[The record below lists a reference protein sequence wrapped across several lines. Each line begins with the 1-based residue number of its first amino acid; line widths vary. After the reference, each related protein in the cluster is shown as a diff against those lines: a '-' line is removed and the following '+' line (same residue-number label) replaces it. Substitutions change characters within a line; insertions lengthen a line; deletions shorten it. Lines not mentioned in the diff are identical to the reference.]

1 MLLSER
7 PNKTYIIVVERYNPK
22 LGIDET
28 SSYTIEAPTL
38 AEAVIYSE
46 PVLQGERMRGKN
58 PARILSIHET
68 KPYPKSFMKA
78 TQATMIDVLKDLA
91 ITRPEVINEIDEM
104 CETFESY
111 ESCADSLN
119 FDEQVKDAGDLLLL
133 IPGLDDVYI
142 DVFSD
147 ENYVEVLHDVRSL
160 GGSVALSTTCGLRN
174 ITYDRYASGAEGL
187 AALMCGIRD
196 KMEEIA

>member
-7 PNKTYIIVVERYNPK
+7 PNKTYIVVVERYNSK

-46 PVLQGERMRGKN
+46 PVLQGERLRGKN

-78 TQATMIDVLKDLA
+78 TQATMIAVLKDLA
-91 ITRPEVINEIDEM
+91 VTRPGVADEIDEM
-104 CETFESY
+104 CETFKSY
-111 ESCADSLN
+111 NDGLS
-119 FDEQVKDAGDLLLL
+119 FDEQVRDAGHLLLLL

-147 ENYVEVLHDVRSL
+147 EDYVEVLHDVRSL
-160 GGSVALSTTCGLRN
+160 GSDVALSTTCGLRN
-174 ITYDRYASGAEGL
+174 ITYDRDASGAEGF

>member
-7 PNKTYIIVVERYNPK
+7 PNKTYIVVVERYNSK

-46 PVLQGERMRGKN
+46 PVLQGERMHGKN

-104 CETFESY
+104 CETFTSY
-111 ESCADSLN
+111 ADN
-119 FDEQVKDAGDLLLL
+119 PDFGEQVKDAGDLLLL

-142 DVFSD
+142 TVFDDV
-147 ENYVEVLHDVRSL
+147 NYVEVVHDVQSF
-160 GGSVALSTTCGLRN
+160 GSSVALSTTCGLRN
-174 ITYDRYASGAEGL
+174 ITEDRDASGAEGF

>member
-1 MLLSER
+1 MLLSQR
-7 PNKTYIIVVERYNPK
+7 PNKTYIVIVERYNSK
-22 LGIDET
+22 YGIDET
-28 SSYTIEAPTL
+28 TSYAIEAPTL

-68 KPYPKSFMKA
+68 KPYPQSFMKA
-78 TQATMIDVLKDLA
+78 TQATMLDVLKDLT
-91 ITRPEVINEIDEM
+91 ITRPEVASEIDEM
-104 CETFESY
+104 CETFKSY
-111 ESCADSLN
+111 ANSLN
-119 FDEQVKDAGDLLLL
+119 FGEQVKDAGDLLLL

-142 DVFSD
+142 TVFDDVD
-147 ENYVEVLHDVRSL
+147 YVEVVHDVRSL
-160 GGSVALSTTCGLRN
+160 GSDVALSTTGGLRN
-174 ITYDRYASGAEGL
+174 ITCDRSASGAEGL

>member
-7 PNKTYIIVVERYNPK
+7 PNKTYIVVVERYNSK

-119 FDEQVKDAGDLLLL
+119 FNEQVKDAGDLLLL

-147 ENYVEVLHDVRSL
+147 EDYVEVLHDVRSL
-160 GGSVALSTTCGLRN
+160 GSSVALSTTCGLRN
-174 ITYDRYASGAEGL
+174 ITYDRNASGAEGL

>member
-7 PNKTYIIVVERYNPK
+7 PNKSYIIIVERYNSK

-28 SSYTIEAPTL
+28 SSYTIEAPSLT
-38 AEAVIYSE
+38 EAVIYSE
-46 PVLQGERMRGKN
+46 PIPQGERLRGKS

-68 KPYPKSFMKA
+68 KPYPESFMKA
-78 TQATMIDVLKDLA
+78 TQATMIDVLKDCV

-104 CETFESY
+104 CETFKSY
-111 ESCADSLN
+111 ADSPD
-119 FDEQVKDAGDLLLL
+119 FGEQVRDAGHLLLL

-142 DVFSD
+142 DVFD
-147 ENYVEVLHDVRSL
+147 DADYVEVLHDVRSL
-160 GGSVALSTTCGLRN
+160 GSDVALSTTCALRN
-174 ITYDRYASGAEGL
+174 ITYDRDASGTEGL

-196 KMEEIA
+196 KMEEIV

>member
-7 PNKTYIIVVERYNPK
+7 PNKTYIVIVERYNSK

-28 SSYTIEAPTL
+28 SNYTIEAPTL

-68 KPYPKSFMKA
+68 KPYPESFMKA
-78 TQATMIDVLKDLA
+78 TQATMIDVLKGLA
-91 ITRPEVINEIDEM
+91 VTRPEVIDEIDEM
-104 CETFESY
+104 CETFTSY
-111 ESCADSLN
+111 ADSLN
-119 FDEQVKDAGDLLLL
+119 FGEQVKDAGDLLLL

-142 DVFSD
+142 TFFDDVD
-147 ENYVEVLHDVRSL
+147 YVEVLHDVRSL

-174 ITYDRYASGAEGL
+174 ITYDRYASGAEGF

>member
-7 PNKTYIIVVERYNPK
+7 PNKSYIVIVERYNSK

-28 SSYTIEAPTL
+28 SSYTIEAPSLT
-38 AEAVIYSE
+38 EAVIYSE
-46 PVLQGERMRGKN
+46 PVLQGERLRGKN

-68 KPYPKSFMKA
+68 KPYPQSFMKA

-104 CETFESY
+104 CETFKSY
-111 ESCADSLN
+111 ADSPD
-119 FDEQVKDAGDLLLL
+119 FGEQVRDAGDLLLL
-133 IPGLDDVYI
+133 IPGLDDVYL
-142 DVFSD
+142 DVSLHED
-147 ENYVEVLHDVRSL
+147 YVEVLHEIRSL
-160 GGSVALSTTCGLRN
+160 GSNIALSTICGLRN
-174 ITYDRYASGAEGL
+174 ITEDRDASGAEGL

-196 KMEEIA
+196 KMGEIA

>member
-7 PNKTYIIVVERYNPK
+7 PNKTYIVVVERYNSK

-28 SSYTIEAPTL
+28 SNYTIEAPTL

-46 PVLQGERMRGKN
+46 PVLQGERLRGKN

-68 KPYPKSFMKA
+68 KPYPESFMKA
-78 TQATMIDVLKDLA
+78 TQDTMLDVLKDLA
-91 ITRPEVINEIDEM
+91 IARPEVASEIDKM
-104 CETFESY
+104 CETFKSY
-111 ESCADSLN
+111 ADSPD
-119 FDEQVKDAGDLLLL
+119 FGDQVREAGDLLLL

-142 DVFSD
+142 TIFDDVD
-147 ENYVEVLHDVRSL
+147 YVEVIHDVRSL
-160 GGSVALSTTCGLRN
+160 GSDVAISTTCGLRN
-174 ITYDRYASGAEGL
+174 ITYDRNASGAEGL

>member
-7 PNKTYIIVVERYNPK
+7 PNKSYIVIVERYNSK

-28 SSYTIEAPTL
+28 SSYTIEAPSLT
-38 AEAVIYSE
+38 EAVIYSE
-46 PVLQGERMRGKN
+46 PILQGERLRGKN
-58 PARILSIHET
+58 PARLLSIHET

-91 ITRPEVINEIDEM
+91 IARPEAIDEIDEM
-104 CETFESY
+104 CETFKSY
-111 ESCADSLN
+111 NDGLN
-119 FDEQVKDAGDLLLL
+119 FDEQVRDTGHLLLL

-147 ENYVEVLHDVRSL
+147 KDYVEVLHDVRSL
-160 GGSVALSTTCGLRN
+160 GSSVALSTTCGIQN
-174 ITYDRYASGAEGL
+174 ITYDRNASGAEGL

>member
-7 PNKTYIIVVERYNPK
+7 PNKTYIVVVERYNSK

-58 PARILSIHET
+58 PAHILSIHET

-91 ITRPEVINEIDEM
+91 ITRPEVIDKIDEM

-111 ESCADSLN
+111 ADGLN
-119 FDEQVKDAGDLLLL
+119 FGEQVKDAGDFLLL

-142 DVFSD
+142 TVFDDV
-147 ENYVEVLHDVRSL
+147 NYVEVVHDVRSL
-160 GGSVALSTTCGLRN
+160 GASVALSTTCGLRN
-174 ITYDRYASGAEGL
+174 ITYDRNASGAEGL

>member
-7 PNKTYIIVVERYNPK
+7 PNKTYIVVVERYNSK

-28 SSYTIEAPTL
+28 SNYTIEAPTL

-68 KPYPKSFMKA
+68 KPYPESFMKA
-78 TQATMIDVLKDLA
+78 TQDTMLDVLKDCA
-91 ITRPEVINEIDEM
+91 ITRPEVADEIDEM
-104 CETFESY
+104 CETFKSY
-111 ESCADSLN
+111 ADSLN
-119 FDEQVKDAGDLLLL
+119 FGEQVKDAGDLLLL
-133 IPGLDDVYI
+133 IPGLDDMYI

-147 ENYVEVLHDVRSL
+147 EDYVEVLHDVRSL
-160 GGSVALSTTCGLRN
+160 GSDIALSTTCGLRN
-174 ITYDRYASGAEGL
+174 ITYDRDASGAEGL

>member
-7 PNKTYIIVVERYNPK
+7 PNKTYIVVVERYNSK

-46 PVLQGERMRGKN
+46 PVLRGERMRGKN

-78 TQATMIDVLKDLA
+78 TQATMIDVLKGLA
-91 ITRPEVINEIDEM
+91 VTRPEVIDEIDEM
-104 CETFESY
+104 CETFTSY
-111 ESCADSLN
+111 ADSPD
-119 FDEQVKDAGDLLLL
+119 FGEQVKDTGDLLLL

-142 DVFSD
+142 TVFD
-147 ENYVEVLHDVRSL
+147 DLNYVEVLHDIRSL
-160 GGSVALSTTCGLRN
+160 GDSVALSTTCGLRN
-174 ITYDRYASGAEGL
+174 ITYDRSASGAEGL

>member
-7 PNKTYIIVVERYNPK
+7 PDKTYIVVVERYNSK

-28 SSYTIEAPTL
+28 DNYTIEAPTL

-46 PVLQGERMRGKN
+46 PVLQGERLRGKN

-91 ITRPEVINEIDEM
+91 VTRPGVADEIDEM
-104 CETFESY
+104 CETFKSY
-111 ESCADSLN
+111 NDGLG
-119 FDEQVKDAGDLLLL
+119 FDEQVRDAGHLLLL

-142 DVFSD
+142 FSD
-147 ENYVEVLHDVRSL
+147 EDYVEVLHDVRSL
-160 GGSVALSTTCGLRN
+160 GSSVALSTTCGLRN
-174 ITYDRYASGAEGL
+174 ITYDRDASGAEGF

>member
-1 MLLSER
+1 MPLSER
-7 PNKTYIIVVERYNPK
+7 PNKTYIVVVERYNSK

-46 PVLQGERMRGKN
+46 PVLQGERLRGKN

-91 ITRPEVINEIDEM
+91 IARPEVASEIGEM
-104 CETFESY
+104 CETFKSY
-111 ESCADSLN
+111 ADSLN
-119 FDEQVKDAGDLLLL
+119 FGEQVKDAGDLLLL

-142 DVFSD
+142 TVFDDVD
-147 ENYVEVLHDVRSL
+147 YVEVVHDVRSL
-160 GGSVALSTTCGLRN
+160 GSSVALSTTCGLRN
-174 ITYDRYASGAEGL
+174 ITCDRNASGAEGL

>member
-7 PNKTYIIVVERYNPK
+7 PNKTYIVIVERYNSK

-68 KPYPKSFMKA
+68 KPYPQSFMKA

-104 CETFESY
+104 CETFTSY
-111 ESCADSLN
+111 NDSPD
-119 FDEQVKDAGDLLLL
+119 FGEQVRDAGDLLLL
-133 IPGLDDVYI
+133 IPGLDDVYL
-142 DVFSD
+142 DVCD
-147 ENYVEVLHDVRSL
+147 AYDYVEVVHDVRSL
-160 GGSVALSTTCGLRN
+160 GRDVALSTTCGLRN
-174 ITYDRYASGAEGL
+174 ITCDRSASGAEGL

>member
-7 PNKTYIIVVERYNPK
+7 PNKTYIVVVERYNSK

-68 KPYPKSFMKA
+68 KPYPESFMKA
-78 TQATMIDVLKDLA
+78 TQATMLDVLKDLT
-91 ITRPEVINEIDEM
+91 ITRPEVADEINKM
-104 CETFESY
+104 CKTFKSY
-111 ESCADSLN
+111 ADSLD
-119 FDEQVKDAGDLLLL
+119 FGEQVKDAGDLLLL

-142 DVFSD
+142 TVFDDVD
-147 ENYVEVLHDVRSL
+147 YVEVIHDVRSL
-160 GGSVALSTTCGLRN
+160 GSDVAISTTCGLRN
-174 ITYDRYASGAEGL
+174 ITCDRSASGAEGL

>member
-1 MLLSER
+1 MLLSQR
-7 PNKTYIIVVERYNPK
+7 PNKTYIVVVERYNST

-68 KPYPKSFMKA
+68 KPYPKSFMRA

-91 ITRPEVINEIDEM
+91 ITRPEVADEIDEM
-104 CETFESY
+104 CETFKAY
-111 ESCADSLN
+111 NDSPS
-119 FDEQVKDAGDLLLL
+119 FGDQVKDAGDLLLL
-133 IPGLDDVYI
+133 IPGLDDVYLS
-142 DVFSD
+142 VFD
-147 ENYVEVLHDVRSL
+147 NEDYVEVIHDVRSL
-160 GGSVALSTTCGLRN
+160 GSDIALSTTCGLRN
-174 ITYDRYASGAEGL
+174 ITCDRNASGAEGL

>member
-7 PNKTYIIVVERYNPK
+7 PNKTYVVIVERYNPK

-46 PVLQGERMRGKN
+46 PVLQGERLRGKN

-78 TQATMIDVLKDLA
+78 TQATMLDALKDLT
-91 ITRPEVINEIDEM
+91 ITRPEVASEIDEM
-104 CETFESY
+104 CETFTSY
-111 ESCADSLN
+111 VDSPD
-119 FDEQVKDAGDLLLL
+119 FGEQVKDAGDLLLL

-142 DVFSD
+142 TVFDDVD
-147 ENYVEVLHDVRSL
+147 YVEVIHDVRSL
-160 GGSVALSTTCGLRN
+160 GSDVALSTTCGLRN
-174 ITYDRYASGAEGL
+174 ITYDRNASGAEGL

>member
-7 PNKTYIIVVERYNPK
+7 SNKTYIVVVERYNSK

-58 PARILSIHET
+58 PARILSIHEI
-68 KPYPKSFMKA
+68 KPYPESFMKA
-78 TQATMIDVLKDLA
+78 TQATIIDVLKGLA
-91 ITRPEVINEIDEM
+91 VTRPEVIDEIDEM
-104 CETFESY
+104 CETFTSY
-111 ESCADSLN
+111 ADSLN
-119 FDEQVKDAGDLLLL
+119 FGEQVKDAGDLLLL

-142 DVFSD
+142 TVFDDVD
-147 ENYVEVLHDVRSL
+147 YVEVVHDVRSL

-174 ITYDRYASGAEGL
+174 ITYDRNASGAEGL

>member
-7 PNKTYIIVVERYNPK
+7 PNKTYIVVVERYNSK

-91 ITRPEVINEIDEM
+91 ITRPEVIDEIDEM

-111 ESCADSLN
+111 ADTDSLN
-119 FDEQVKDAGDLLLL
+119 FGEQVRDAGHLLLL

-147 ENYVEVLHDVRSL
+147 EDYVEVLHDVRSL

-174 ITYDRYASGAEGL
+174 ITCDRSASGAESL

>member
-7 PNKTYIIVVERYNPK
+7 PNKTYIVVVERYNSK

-111 ESCADSLN
+111 NDGLN
-119 FDEQVKDAGDLLLL
+119 FDEQVRDAGHLLLL

-147 ENYVEVLHDVRSL
+147 EDYVEVLHDVRSL
-160 GGSVALSTTCGLRN
+160 GSSVALSTTCGLRS
-174 ITYDRYASGAEGL
+174 ITCDRSASGAEGF

>member
-7 PNKTYIIVVERYNPK
+7 PNKTYIVIVERYNSK

-68 KPYPKSFMKA
+68 EPYPKSFMKA
-78 TQATMIDVLKDLA
+78 TQATMLDTLKDLA
-91 ITRPEVINEIDEM
+91 ITRPEVASEIDKM
-104 CETFESY
+104 CETFKSY
-111 ESCADSLN
+111 ADSLD
-119 FDEQVKDAGDLLLL
+119 FGEQVKDAGDLLLL

-142 DVFSD
+142 TVFDDVD
-147 ENYVEVLHDVRSL
+147 YVEVIHEVLSL
-160 GGSVALSTTCGLRN
+160 GGDVALSTTCCLRN
-174 ITYDRYASGAEGL
+174 ITYDRNASGAEGL

>member
-7 PNKTYIIVVERYNPK
+7 PNKTYIVVVERYNSK

-91 ITRPEVINEIDEM
+91 ITRPEVISEIDEM

-111 ESCADSLN
+111 TDSLN
-119 FDEQVKDAGDLLLL
+119 FGEHVKDAGDLLLL

-142 DVFSD
+142 TVFDDVD
-147 ENYVEVLHDVRSL
+147 YVEMVHDVRSL
-160 GGSVALSTTCGLRN
+160 GSSVALSTTCGLRN
-174 ITYDRYASGAEGL
+174 ITYDRNASGAEGL

>member
-7 PNKTYIIVVERYNPK
+7 PNKTYIVVVERYNSK

-28 SSYTIEAPTL
+28 NSYTIEAPTL

-78 TQATMIDVLKDLA
+78 TQATMIDVLKDLTIA
-91 ITRPEVINEIDEM
+91 RPEVADEINEM
-104 CETFESY
+104 CETFKSY
-111 ESCADSLN
+111 ADSLD
-119 FDEQVKDAGDLLLL
+119 FGEQVKDAGDLLLL
-133 IPGLDDVYI
+133 IPGLDDVYLSVFD
-142 DVFSD
+142 DVD
-147 ENYVEVLHDVRSL
+147 YVEVIHEVRSL
-160 GGSVALSTTCGLRN
+160 GGDVALSTTCCLRN
-174 ITYDRYASGAEGL
+174 ITYDRNASGAEGL

>member
-7 PNKTYIIVVERYNPK
+7 PNKTYIVVVERYNSK

-78 TQATMIDVLKDLA
+78 TQATMIDVLKDCA
-91 ITRPEVINEIDEM
+91 VTRPEVIDEIDEM
-104 CETFESY
+104 CETF
-111 ESCADSLN
+111 
-119 FDEQVKDAGDLLLL
+119 
-133 IPGLDDVYI
+133 
-142 DVFSD
+142 
-147 ENYVEVLHDVRSL
+147 
-160 GGSVALSTTCGLRN
+160 
-174 ITYDRYASGAEGL
+174 
-187 AALMCGIRD
+187 
-196 KMEEIA
+196 

>member
-7 PNKTYIIVVERYNPK
+7 PNKTYIVVVERYNSK
-22 LGIDET
+22 LEIDET

-104 CETFESY
+104 CETFTSY
-111 ESCADSLN
+111 ADSLN
-119 FDEQVKDAGDLLLL
+119 FGEQVKDTGDLLLL

-142 DVFSD
+142 TVFDDV
-147 ENYVEVLHDVRSL
+147 NYVEVVHDVRSL

-174 ITYDRYASGAEGL
+174 ITYDRNASGTEGL

>member
-7 PNKTYIIVVERYNPK
+7 PNKTYIVVVERYNSK

-68 KPYPKSFMKA
+68 KPYPESFMRA

-91 ITRPEVINEIDEM
+91 AARPEVIDEIDQM
-104 CETFESY
+104 CETFKAY
-111 ESCADSLN
+111 NDSLN
-119 FDEQVKDAGDLLLL
+119 FGDQVKDAGDLLLL
-133 IPGLDDVYI
+133 IPGLDDIYLS
-142 DVFSD
+142 VFD
-147 ENYVEVLHDVRSL
+147 NEDYVEVIHDVRSL
-160 GGSVALSTTCGLRN
+160 GSDVALSTICGLRS
-174 ITYDRYASGAEGL
+174 ITCDRSASGAEGL

>member
-7 PNKTYIIVVERYNPK
+7 PNKTYVVIVERYNPK

-46 PVLQGERMRGKN
+46 PVLQGERLRGKN

-78 TQATMIDVLKDLA
+78 TQAIMLDVLKDLS
-91 ITRPEVINEIDEM
+91 ITRPEVASEIDEM
-104 CETFESY
+104 CETFKSYAESL
-111 ESCADSLN
+111 D
-119 FDEQVKDAGDLLLL
+119 FGEQVKDAGDLLLL
-133 IPGLDDVYI
+133 IPGLDDVYLS
-142 DVFSD
+142 VFDD
-147 ENYVEVLHDVRSL
+147 EDYVEVTHDVRSL
-160 GGSVALSTTCGLRN
+160 GSSVALSTTCGLRN
-174 ITYDRYASGAEGL
+174 ITCDRSASGAEGL

>member
-7 PNKTYIIVVERYNPK
+7 PDKTYIVVVERYNSK

-28 SSYTIEAPTL
+28 DSYTIEAPTL

-46 PVLQGERMRGKN
+46 PVLQGERLRGKN

-91 ITRPEVINEIDEM
+91 ITRPEVANEIDEI
-104 CETFESY
+104 CETFTSY
-111 ESCADSLN
+111 ADSLN
-119 FDEQVKDAGDLLLL
+119 FGEQVKDAGDLLLL

-142 DVFSD
+142 TVFDDV
-147 ENYVEVLHDVRSL
+147 NYVEVVHDVRSL
-160 GGSVALSTTCGLRN
+160 GSSVALSTTCGLRN
-174 ITYDRYASGAEGL
+174 ITYDRSASGAEGL

>member
-1 MLLSER
+1 MLLSKR
-7 PNKTYIIVVERYNPK
+7 PNKTYIVVVERYNSN

-28 SSYTIEAPTL
+28 SSYTIEAPSL
-38 AEAVIYSE
+38 VEAVIYSE
-46 PVLQGERMRGKN
+46 PILQGEN

-91 ITRPEVINEIDEM
+91 ITRPEVINEIDKM
-104 CETFESY
+104 CETFKSY
-111 ESCADSLN
+111 NDSLS
-119 FDEQVKDAGDLLLL
+119 FDEQVRDASELLLL
-133 IPGLDDVYI
+133 IPGLDDVYL
-142 DVFSD
+142 DVSSD
-147 ENYVEVLHDVRSL
+147 EDYVEVLHDVRSL
-160 GGSVALSTTCGLRN
+160 GSDIALSTICGLRN
-174 ITYDRYASGAEGL
+174 ITEDRSASGAEGL

>member
-7 PNKTYIIVVERYNPK
+7 PNKTYIVVVERYNSK
-22 LGIDET
+22 LGIGET

-58 PARILSIHET
+58 PARILSIHEI

-91 ITRPEVINEIDEM
+91 TARPEVINEIDEM
-104 CETFESY
+104 CETFMSY
-111 ESCADSLN
+111 VDSTD
-119 FDEQVKDAGDLLLL
+119 FGEQVRDAGHLLLL

-142 DVFSD
+142 DVFD
-147 ENYVEVLHDVRSL
+147 DADYVEVLHDVRSL
-160 GGSVALSTTCGLRN
+160 GAHIALSTTCGLRN
-174 ITYDRYASGAEGL
+174 ITYDRNASEAEGL

-196 KMEEIA
+196 KMEELA